1 MGMEKRFLI
10 GVALLCSLANVAS
23 AQAPQPMAA
32 QSSKPT
38 TVDDVINRMI
48 AREQQEM
55 TTFRQ
60 YSPLIETYI
69 QDMRPDKEMGS
80 VPMKDHYFIGQ
91 ADLDRGIVDRS
102 MIAKHK
108 DSRKD
113 DLNPLSHLT
122 DWVHSSYVPDGFL
135 QMIYIDTN
143 GFNREHYQ
151 FDYVRREF
159 LGEVRCLVFDVTP
172 VPKSGKGRF
181 KGRIWVEDQDYT
193 PVRFNGYYDGT
204 AGMTDEAVHF
214 DSWRINV
221 QPGVWLP
228 AYIFSQ
234 ETDPHGY
241 YGGHIKF
248 RGQTRLWGYNLKN
261 AHRETE
267 FSEVTVDSKD
277 VQDQSAAAQDPS
289 PVEAERLW
297 QRAAEQNVLERLQ
310 VLGLIAPPGEVDK
323 VLDTVV
329 NNIEVTNNLDIEPD
343 VHCRILLT
351 STLESFSIG
360 HTIVVSRGL
369 LDVLPDEASL
379 AAIMAQ
385 EIADIMVL
393 KPDTDRWG
401 FDDET
406 LVSTVDALRHFSFRE
421 NPHDMEVANQ
431 KAVELLKNSPY
442 KDKLASAGLF
452 FRQLDDLSKSLPALI
467 NPNLGNRIMIG
478 AQIETSAPELN
489 PSKIDQIAA
498 LPLGARIKLD
508 PYTDQVELLKSK
520 PVPLISDREKMP
532 FEVTPFMPFL
542 TRYDATSPTTTATA
556 DVEKAAVA
564 AKAPE
569 QQ

>member
-1 MGMEKRFLI
+1 M
-10 GVALLCSLANVAS
+10 
-23 AQAPQPMAA
+23 
-32 QSSKPT
+32 
-38 TVDDVINRMI
+38 
-48 AREQQEM
+48 
-55 TTFRQ
+55 
-60 YSPLIETYI
+60 
-69 QDMRPDKEMGS
+69 
-80 VPMKDHYFIGQ
+80 
-91 ADLDRGIVDRS
+91 
-102 MIAKHK
+102 
-108 DSRKD
+108 
-113 DLNPLSHLT
+113 
-122 DWVHSSYVPDGFL
+122 
-135 QMIYIDTN
+135 
-143 GFNREHYQ
+143 
-151 FDYVRREF
+151 
-159 LGEVRCLVFDVTP
+159 VFDVIPLEKT
-172 VPKSGKGRF
+172 GKGRF
-181 KGRIWVEDQDYT
+181 KGRIWVEDQGYT
-193 PVRFNGYYDGT
+193 IVRFNGFYIGT

-214 DSWRINV
+214 DSWRVNV
-221 QPGVWLP
+221 QPGLWLP

-248 RGQTRLWGYNLKN
+248 RGQTRLWGYNLKK
-261 AHRETE
+261 AHQESE
-267 FSEVTVDSKD
+267 FSQMTIDAKD

-289 PVEAERLW
+289 PVEAERMW
-297 QRAAEQNVLERLQ
+297 QREAEQNVQERLE
-310 VLGLIAPPGEVDK
+310 LAGLIAPRGEVDK

-343 VHCRILLT
+343 VHCRVLLT

-421 NPHDMEVANQ
+421 DPHDIEVANQ

-452 FRQLDDLSKSLPALI
+452 FRQLDDSSKSLPALI

-478 AQIETSAPELN
+478 AQIETVAPQLA

-508 PYTDQVELLKSK
+508 PYTDDVELLKSK

-542 TRYDATSPTTTATA
+542 TRYGSATQQSPTSTA
-556 DVEKAAVA
+556 DAASAEGTKTAEVT
-564 AKAPE
+564 KVPE
-569 QQ
+569 

>member
-1 MGMEKRFLI
+1 
-10 GVALLCSLANVAS
+10 
-23 AQAPQPMAA
+23 
-32 QSSKPT
+32 
-38 TVDDVINRMI
+38 
-48 AREQQEM
+48 
-55 TTFRQ
+55 
-60 YSPLIETYI
+60 
-69 QDMRPDKEMGS
+69 
-80 VPMKDHYFIGQ
+80 
-91 ADLDRGIVDRS
+91 
-102 MIAKHK
+102 
-108 DSRKD
+108 
-113 DLNPLSHLT
+113 
-122 DWVHSSYVPDGFL
+122 
-135 QMIYIDTN
+135 MIYIDTN
-143 GFNREHYQ
+143 GFDRQHYDFQ
-151 FDYVRREF
+151 YVRREF
-159 LGEVRCLVFDVTP
+159 LGEVRCMVFDM
-172 VPKSGKGRF
+172 VPLEKTGKGRF
-181 KGRIWVEDQDYT
+181 KGRIWVEDQGYT
-193 PVRFNGYYDGT
+193 VVRFNGFYVGT

-214 DSWRINV
+214 DSWRVNV
-221 QPGVWLP
+221 QPELWLP

-248 RGQTRLWGYNLKN
+248 RGQTRLWGYNLKS
-261 AHRETE
+261 AHQESE
-267 FSEVTVDSKD
+267 FSQMTIDAKD
-277 VQDQSAAAQDPS
+277 VQDQSAASQDPS
-289 PVEAERLW
+289 PVEAERMF
-297 QRAAEQNVLERLQ
+297 QREAEQNVQERLE
-310 VLGLIAPPGEVDK
+310 LAGLIAPRGEVDK

-343 VHCRILLT
+343 VHCRVLLT

-369 LDVLPDEASL
+369 LDVLPDESSL

-421 NPHDMEVANQ
+421 DPHDIEVANQ

-452 FRQLDDLSKSLPALI
+452 FKQLDDSSKSLPALI

-478 AQIETSAPELN
+478 AQIETAAPQLT
-489 PSKIDQIAA
+489 PSKLDQITA

-508 PYTDQVELLKSK
+508 PYTDQIELLKSK

-542 TRYDATSPTTTATA
+542 TRYGANKQGPISTADATASEGTKTAE
-556 DVEKAAVA
+556 VKV
-564 AKAPE
+564 PE
-569 QQ
+569 